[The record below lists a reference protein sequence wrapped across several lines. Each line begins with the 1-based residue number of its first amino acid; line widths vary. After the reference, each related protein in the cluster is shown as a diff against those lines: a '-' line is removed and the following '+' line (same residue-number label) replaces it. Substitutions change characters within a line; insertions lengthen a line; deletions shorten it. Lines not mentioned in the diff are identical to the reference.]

1 MNFKTFQKKL
11 KRIFIF
17 FLFAS
22 KYIKFSRRS
31 LNMNITNKLQGFKK
45 ILAHAKMEEKLHQVE
60 GVRWCLE
67 NELRTNA
74 FFAGRKV
81 RGGFIA
87 DEMGLGKT
95 ITMIGTIFCNFKMP
109 TLIVLPV
116 VLVEQWYNEIYR
128 STGHKAVVYHGN
140 TKKGISREKL
150 EKSPIVLTTYGM
162 ITIPVKKQTPTLLHE
177 IRWARVI
184 FDEAHHLR
192 NRKTGRFL
200 GAKMLKAKIRWLVSG
215 TPVQNKKDDFYALCS
230 LLKIPS
236 SFYAEPENIP
246 IIKKNF
252 ILKRTKR
259 EVGIQ
264 IPDVTNFNMIIPW
277 ASKIEERF
285 SANIHSHLSFSGT
298 LLGEKEPGLLFK
310 NYQVIQL
317 LTRAKQSCIL
327 PSMVQKSLSQDPV
340 EIRTASKMEA
350 VVEAILDRKNNGNGK
365 LVFSHYKEE
374 IDTLIQ
380 RLREG
385 GIERVASLDGRNSM
399 ASRSNLL
406 SEKYEVLIL
415 QIQTGCEGLNLQ
427 DNYNEIYFVT
437 PHWNPSVEDQAIG
450 RCHRIGQTKPVSVF
464 RFEMDGFQPQNA
476 DHNLAPGISF
486 DNYVSFVQNKK
497 REIVNEIIQQ

>member
-1 MNFKTFQKKL
+1 
-11 KRIFIF
+11 
-17 FLFAS
+17 
-22 KYIKFSRRS
+22 
-31 LNMNITNKLQGFKK
+31 
-45 ILAHAKMEEKLHQVE
+45 
-60 GVRWCLE
+60 
-67 NELRTNA
+67 
-74 FFAGRKV
+74 
-81 RGGFIA
+81 
-87 DEMGLGKT
+87 
-95 ITMIGTIFCNFKMP
+95 
-109 TLIVLPV
+109 
-116 VLVEQWYNEIYR
+116 
-128 STGHKAVVYHGN
+128 
-140 TKKGISREKL
+140 
-150 EKSPIVLTTYGM
+150 M
-162 ITIPVKKQTPTLLHE
+162 ITIPIKNQTPTLLHE

-215 TPVQNKKDDFYALCS
+215 TPVQNKRDDFYALCS
-230 LLKIPS
+230 LLRIPS
-236 SFYAEPENIP
+236 SFYTEPENIP

-252 ILKRTKR
+252 ILKRTKK
-259 EVGIQ
+259 EVGIN
-264 IPDVTNFNMIIPW
+264 IPDVVNFNMVVPW

-285 SANIHSHLSFSGT
+285 SANIHSHLAFSGT
-298 LLGEKEPGLLFK
+298 QMGEKEPGLPFK

-327 PSMVQKSLSQDPV
+327 PSMVHKSLDQDPV
-340 EIRTASKMEA
+340 EIRTASKMDA
-350 VVEAILDRKNNGNGK
+350 VIEAILDRKNNGNGK

-374 IDTLIQ
+374 IDTLIR

-399 ASRSNLL
+399 ASRSTLL

-427 DNYNEIYFVT
+427 DNYSEIYFVT

-476 DHNLAPGISF
+476 EHNLAPGISF

-497 REIVNEIIQQ
+497 RDLVKEIIQQ